1 MPSLNALTRWIPF
14 WRSRSDPTLADPAHS
29 GSALASA
36 RNAVLLCVHDCPA
49 GSARLLQQKIQR
61 AHSHRELWALRSEVY
76 HCVAL
81 QHHQAMASDRLQSLD
96 SHFEG
101 WVESGDGRQRSR

>member
-1 MPSLNALTRWIPF
+1 MPNTNALTRWIPF
-14 WRSRSDPTLADPAHS
+14 WRSLSDRNQSMSLDS

-36 RNAVLLCVHDCPA
+36 RHALLDCVHDCPA
-49 GSARLLQQKIQR
+49 VGTRLLQQKIHR
-61 AHSHRELWALRSEVY
+61 AQSHRELWALRSEDY

-81 QHHQAMASDRLQSLD
+81 QHHQAMATDRLQSLD